1 MNEDSPDAQVTAA
14 AESAGYQIVQTEE
27 LSKREP
33 EYRQVPSGLN
43 PQIRELLERHYPNGL
58 YAHQA
63 CAIEVA
69 LAGDDVCLSTST
81 ASGKSLVFMSVA
93 ADFALRNPPAKT
105 LTLYPARALIQD
117 QIEKWEALLK
127 PVGMRL
133 GYIDGGVS
141 QELRPGILR
150 SSQIVLMTPDVAHAW
165 LLSHLDERAVA
176 DFLRCTRLL
185 VLDEAHVYEGAFGTN
200 MAYFLRRLEAAAQRY
215 QVITSTATIGSP
227 ASFNGALLGRSARCF
242 GNDEDRSASPAKTV
256 LLARDTTGKPF
267 DSMVNLLVG
276 LTKSL
281 KGHFLAFADSRR
293 MVEQL
298 VATAHRQGR
307 EDDDDIQE
315 ETEDAPVRTANFS
328 SPPVPQLLPFRAGY
342 ETEDRNE
349 IQKALSRGRM
359 VGVVSTSA
367 MELGIDIGDIDVVV
381 LLGLPPTAKSF
392 WQRCG
397 RAGRRRPGTC
407 LLIDDRGTLAAE
419 GALRAYLNRP
429 LEPSWLYLENRYIQ
443 YAHALCG
450 AAEIGSGAQSNPTAF
465 KSLPASFRSFL
476 ENELHPTEIVPADLY
491 PLKQKAQSGPHLEF
505 PIRSGIEQ
513 NFQLRTPQGIGLGN
527 LTFSQALRE
536 AYPGAIHLY
545 IAKAYRVYRFDYKN
559 GEISARREKRGTTR
573 PISQTMVFPRFQ
585 GGSFALLKSDQG
597 FLAETELQVSER
609 VTGFIEQRGQQK
621 EEHKYGPGSPYYQRD
636 ITRFFATT
644 GVCWYFL
651 DKSVCSESIASRL
664 LEAFSAKFGVQE
676 RDLGF
681 GLFFTKQAPFEPATC
696 TGACIFDATNGSLR
710 LTQRLAERYS
720 EVLALAIETAEMQ
733 REKEAAGVLRTFS
746 TLIADLRP
754 AALPGLAA
762 GPATPATPSAA
773 GDEWVVVI
781 APGQQAVYVS
791 DDGPRTVVV
800 KGHRYTPQGLMYQLE
815 PTIPSVWMVA
825 ANALEP
831 IYGQTKMLRANL
843 MTGETE
849 ELPEDRGRAA
859 EV

>member
-1 MNEDSPDAQVTAA
+1 MIEDSPDSQLIAA
-14 AESAGYQIVQTEE
+14 AESAGYQITQSEE
-27 LSKREP
+27 LPKREP
-33 EYRQVPSGLN
+33 GYCPVPHGLN
-43 PQIRELLERHYPNGL
+43 AQIRELLEAQYPTGL

-63 CAIEVA
+63 NAIESA
-69 LAGDDVCLSTST
+69 LAGEDVCLSTST

-93 ADFALRNPPAKT
+93 ADLALRNPPAKT

-117 QIEKWEALLK
+117 QIEKWEAVAK
-127 PVGMRL
+127 PLGVRVGF
-133 GYIDGGVS
+133 IDGGVS
-141 QELRPGILR
+141 TELRPGILR

-176 DFLRCTRLL
+176 DFMRSMRLL

-215 QVITSTATIGSP
+215 QVITSTATIGNP
-227 ASFNGALLGRSARCF
+227 AVFISALMGRSARCF
-242 GNDEDRSASPAKTV
+242 GSEEDRSASPAKTV
-256 LLARDTTGKPF
+256 LLARDNTGKPF

-298 VATAHRQGR
+298 VATAHRQGQ
-307 EDDDDIQE
+307 DDDDDLRE
-315 ETEDAPVRTANFS
+315 ETEDTAVRTAEFRA
-328 SPPVPQLLPFRAGY
+328 PALPQLLPFRAGY

-349 IQKALSRGRM
+349 IQKALSRGQM

-381 LLGLPPTAKSF
+381 LLGLPPTAKAF

-397 RAGRRRPGTC
+397 RAGRRRCGAC
-407 LLIDDRGTLAAE
+407 LIIDDRRVLVAE
-419 GALRAYLNRP
+419 DALRTYLNRP

-443 YAHALCG
+443 YAHALCA
-450 AAEIGSGAQSNPTAF
+450 AAEIGGGAHGNSTAF
-465 KSLPASFRSFL
+465 ESLPASFRSFL

-505 PIRSGIEQ
+505 PIRTGIEQ
-513 NFQLRTPQGIGLGN
+513 NFQVRTPQGIGLGN

-536 AYPGAIHLY
+536 AYPGAIYLY
-545 IAKAYRVYRFDYKN
+545 VARAYRVYRFDYKN
-559 GEISARREKRGTTR
+559 GEISARREKRWTTR
-573 PISQTMVFPRFQ
+573 PLSQTMVFPKFQ
-585 GGSFALLKSDQG
+585 GGTFSLLSSDQG
-597 FLAETELQVSER
+597 FLAEAELQVSER
-609 VTGFIEQRGQQK
+609 VTGFIEQRGPQK
-621 EEHKYGPGSPYYQRD
+621 EEHRYGPGSPYYQRD

-644 GVCWYFL
+644 GVCWYFR
-651 DKSVCSESIASRL
+651 DKSVCSEAIASRL
-664 LEAFSAKFGVQE
+664 LEAFCSRFGIQE
-676 RDLGF
+676 RDLGV
-681 GLFFTKQAPFEPATC
+681 GLFFTKQAPFETTTC
-696 TGACIFDATNGSLR
+696 QGACIFDATNGSLR

-720 EVLALAIETAEMQ
+720 EVLALAMETADMQ
-733 REKEAAGVLRTFS
+733 KESEAVGVLRAFS
-746 TLIADLRP
+746 GLAADLRLAVSP
-754 AALPGLAA
+754 AAAA
-762 GPATPATPSAA
+762 LIAA
-773 GDEWVVVI
+773 SVGGEEWVVVI
-781 APGQQAVYVS
+781 APGQQAVYLS

-815 PTIPSVWMVA
+815 PTMPVDRWMVA

-849 ELPEDRGRAA
+849 DLPEDRGRAA
-859 EV
+859 EA